1 MLSIW
6 ISYGSN
12 FNFALA
18 SSLILC
24 VFLSLC
30 LFFKLC
36 YSKEH
41 KNNNKCFWILA
52 AWHKR
57 ETKVN
62 LGNKVNLIF
71 QCYLILTINKICYLN
86 LSPPL
91 FWMLCAKNTQTNNQ
105 ENIQLQLSSIV
116 VNYHKITVY
125 NDFIYQCGKGLSL
138 CVHKLKGK

>member
-36 YSKEH
+36 YTKKH
-41 KNNNKCFWILA
+41 KNNNKCFWILG

-62 LGNKVNLIF
+62 LDNKVNLIF

-91 FWMLCAKNTQTNNQ
+91 FWMLCAKNKQTNKQ
-105 ENIQLQLSSIV
+105 TRKHSVTTVLYCGQLSQNTRYIMISFTNVAKACHCVSI
-116 VNYHKITVY
+116 N
-125 NDFIYQCGKGLSL
+125 
-138 CVHKLKGK
+138 